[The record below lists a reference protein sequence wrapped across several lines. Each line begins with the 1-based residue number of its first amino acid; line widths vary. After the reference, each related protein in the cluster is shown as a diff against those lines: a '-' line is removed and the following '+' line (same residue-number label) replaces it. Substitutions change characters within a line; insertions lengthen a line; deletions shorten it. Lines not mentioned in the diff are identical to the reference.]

1 VIAIWTLSFGELKH
15 GKLCNVFLH
24 RVIREQWIRAKYERQ
39 EFVNGSKHPYLSGR
53 REGYLW
59 KRGKA
64 AKQFQRRRFILDAT
78 ENTLR
83 YYIKEDVSTNFAKH
97 IF

>member
-1 VIAIWTLSFGELKH
+1 MLD
-15 GKLCNVFLH
+15 N

-39 EFVNGSKHPYLSGR
+39 EFVNGSKQAYLSGR
-53 REGYLW
+53 RDGYLW

-64 AKQFQRRRFILDAT
+64 DKHFQRRRFILDAT

-83 YYIKEDVSTNFAKH
+83 YYVKEDVSITSDFCFSHLAYLLNNYRVVNH
-97 IF
+97 